1 MEYINAPFNPI
12 RAIVMSELG
21 NRDKGVYYNLLANN
35 NATFARDSQGRIVAN
50 VRLLA
55 ENVVTSRQKKVASAE
70 QKAGTVHNL
79 FHIFI
84 ETIIFW
90 CIKIV

>member
-1 MEYINAPFNPI
+1 
-12 RAIVMSELG
+12 MSELG

-55 ENVVTSRQKKVASAE
+55 VLAAACSPCSSCGLLPLPCSNGSTPSA
-70 QKAGTVHNL
+70 VFPCL
-79 FHIFI
+79 S
-84 ETIIFW
+84 
-90 CIKIV
+90 